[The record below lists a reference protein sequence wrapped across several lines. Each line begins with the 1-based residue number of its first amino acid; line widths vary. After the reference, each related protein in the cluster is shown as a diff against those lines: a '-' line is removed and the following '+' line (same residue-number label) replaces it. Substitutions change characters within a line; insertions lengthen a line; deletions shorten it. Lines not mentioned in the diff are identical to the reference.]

1 VKRLSPNAMWW
12 LTFAPL
18 IVVDALARWAFSWHR
33 PLWLD
38 VAAGVAYGALASAVS
53 SHFAQPT
60 KARDDAP
67 EEPS

>member
-12 LTFAPL
+12 LTFASL
-18 IVVDALARWAFSWHR
+18 IIVDALAAWAFSWHR
-33 PLWLD
+33 PWWLD
-38 VAAGVAYGALASAVS
+38 GAAGVAYTMLASAVS

-60 KARDDAP
+60 KVRDDAP